1 MRMNSEL
8 CLQISFRC
16 LRYVCGIMLSVVLV
30 SCSSPSSNSQ
40 EQSVLDSSTVSARPQ
55 TAADV
60 LSGYWKDYDFHDSTN
75 INTPERGEQSFVDFI
90 SLFPQTTPDIVSSA
104 IKKMLAEAKEDPK
117 AYAFFLKQYEKYLYD
132 PNSPVRNDIYYE
144 PVLEFKL
151 DSTKLT
157 ATDKIKTE
165 SLLALLRKN
174 MPGKTAADFSYVLS
188 TGQSGSL
195 AGLSSPF
202 TILFFYE
209 PGCSHCEEAIEQL
222 RNHPALNS
230 HIANKQLTFLA
241 IYPFGGKEI
250 WKGYQAKIPDNWL
263 NAFDEKEEV
272 LKKGRYDLKATP
284 TIFLLDEQK
293 KVILKDADVRVLL
306 EYLG

>member
-1 MRMNSEL
+1 MRMKGGL
-8 CLQISFRC
+8 CLKVSFRC
-16 LRYVCGIMLSVVLV
+16 LRYVCGIGLFFSLLA
-30 SCSSPSSNSQ
+30 CSSPSSNSQ
-40 EQSVLDSSTVSARPQ
+40 QQPVSDSSTISPKPQ

-60 LSGYWKDYDFHDSTN
+60 LSAYWKGYDFHDSTN
-75 INTPERGEQSFVDFI
+75 INTPEKGEQSLVNFI
-90 SLFPQTTPDIVSSA
+90 SLFPQTTPDIVSAA
-104 IKKMLAEAKEDPK
+104 IKTMLAEAKEDPK
-117 AYAFFLKQYEKYLYD
+117 AYAFFLTQYEKYLYD

-157 ATDKIKTE
+157 ATEKTKTE
-165 SLLALLRKN
+165 TLLALLRKN
-174 MPGKTAADFSYVLS
+174 MPGSTAADFSYVLS

-195 AGLSSPF
+195 ATLTSPV
-202 TILFFYE
+202 TVLFFYE

-222 RNHPALNS
+222 RNQPALNS

-241 IYPFGGKEI
+241 VYPFGGKDI
-250 WKGYQAKIPDNWL
+250 WKEYQAKIPSNWL

-272 LKKGRYDLKATP
+272 LKKGKYDLKATP